1 MVGVP
6 LQVLLAAVGAGP
18 AQIGLC
24 PFEDGRGGSGVASS
38 LGGRGGRHWSHWS
51 TLLLLLLSRCRLTG
65 DHVVPVVVGVPRVVH
80 LAALLALEL
89 IICGGGSWNGL
100 CCFLL
105 LLWLLLGNLLNLEE
119 NRVPLKS
126 STQQNL

>member
-1 MVGVP
+1 MGLIVVGVP

-24 PFEDGRGGSGVASS
+24 PFENGRGGSDRAN
-38 LGGRGGRHWSHWS
+38 LGGRGGRHRSPRS

-105 LLWLLLGNLLNLEE
+105 LLWLLLGSLLNLED
-119 NRVPLKS
+119 NGVPLKQ
-126 STQQNL
+126 T